1 MAIFYSSIYGLT
13 IQLNQQVPGIFIERS
28 SDTLPDIQITFGSM
42 PSWLEEEGGS
52 KEILSVTPPEGQTG
66 LPRLIRLNYPSR
78 ESFEVRY
85 ADGTRFLLNKDASE
99 IWATWPS
106 DTLTVEDTATYLLG
120 PIMGFALLLRGCI
133 SLHASALAINGNA
146 VAIVGPAGSGKST
159 TAAALAELGYSILA
173 EDVVT
178 LQDLGDQFLVQP
190 AYPCIRLW
198 PESVRAL
205 YGENVELPKLT
216 PTWEKCYLDL
226 TQEQYQFQKRPLPLA
241 AIYLL
246 GERSDDQFAPSIR
259 ELEPNDA
266 LLKLIA
272 NTYASRF
279 MDRTMRGRAFEVLAR
294 LLKSVAVRRVEP
306 HSDPKRIHSLCHA
319 ITSDFDKHTTFQP
332 NPELR
337 DQALHV

>member
-1 MAIFYSSIYGLT
+1 
-13 IQLNQQVPGIFIERS
+13 
-28 SDTLPDIQITFGSM
+28 
-42 PSWLEEEGGS
+42 
-52 KEILSVTPPEGQTG
+52 
-66 LPRLIRLNYPSR
+66 
-78 ESFEVRY
+78 
-85 ADGTRFLLNKDASE
+85 
-99 IWATWPS
+99 
-106 DTLTVEDTATYLLG
+106 
-120 PIMGFALLLRGCI
+120 MGFALLLRGCI